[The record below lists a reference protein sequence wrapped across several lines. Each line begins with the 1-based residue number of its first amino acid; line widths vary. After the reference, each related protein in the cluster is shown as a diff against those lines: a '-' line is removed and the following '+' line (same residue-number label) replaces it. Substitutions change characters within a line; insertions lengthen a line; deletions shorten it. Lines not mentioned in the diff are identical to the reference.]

1 MCWYLSGGKMV
12 DRLFVLVFWW
22 WMVVGDDCDG
32 VVNVI
37 GIINCWW
44 IDYCIGCFCS
54 GVDFIVVVWIVRWV
68 EYGYVVYY
76 L

>member
-1 MCWYLSGGKMV
+1 MA
-12 DRLFVLVFWW
+12 
-22 WMVVGDDCDG
+22 VGDDCDG

-44 IDYCIGCFCS
+44 IDYCIGCFCL